1 MAKAT
6 FTPSTYAGQ
15 AAVPFVAPAIL
26 SADTIANGYCSVL
39 ENVRYKTVLRKV
51 SGGVV
56 GERTCTFDSPAAGML
71 NIGDVTLT
79 LKELQVNEEIC
90 NHELAQTWAAEQ
102 MRGNYAAVPG
112 DYEAFLAAYL
122 ATQVSKNIEQNIWQ
136 GKYDSANPDTP
147 VAFTYNLFN
156 GILAQYMAE
165 STKSHDNTIVGAFT
179 AASPAAGSPQTGIAD
194 LLAVL
199 VADLPA
205 ALLGD
210 PDTKIFMSRKSFQ
223 LYYQFLAANQNN
235 PVLATEMAKFYLGYE
250 IITPA
255 GFPDDTLV
263 GSRIDNLYFGT
274 NVLTDHTEARFIDLR
289 NTTGADQT
297 RIIMLFDG
305 GTQLV
310 DEASMAVMRRTES

>member
-26 SADTIANGYCSVL
+26 SADTIANGFVSVL

-51 SGGVV
+51 SGGTV
-56 GERTCTFDSPAAGML
+56 GARTCGFDSPDPGML

-79 LKELQVNEEIC
+79 LSELQVNEEIC
-90 NHELAQTWAAEQ
+90 NHELARTWAAEQ

-122 ATQVSKNIEQNIWQ
+122 ASQVAKNIEQNIWQ
-136 GKYDSANPDTP
+136 GNYDSEGPDTP
-147 VAFTYNLFN
+147 VAFTYDLYD
-156 GILAQYMAE
+156 GILAKYLGGSSQTHE
-165 STKSHDNTIVGAFT
+165 TTVVGAFT
-179 AASPAAGSPQTGIAD
+179 AASPASPAVDTGIATQ
-194 LLAVL
+194 LADL

-223 LYYQFLAANQNN
+223 LYYQFLAANSNN

-263 GSRIDNLYFGT
+263 GSRIDNMYFGT

-297 RIIMLFDG
+297 RIVMLFDG
-305 GTQLV
+305 GTQIV
-310 DEASMAVMRRTES
+310 DEASMAVLRRVES